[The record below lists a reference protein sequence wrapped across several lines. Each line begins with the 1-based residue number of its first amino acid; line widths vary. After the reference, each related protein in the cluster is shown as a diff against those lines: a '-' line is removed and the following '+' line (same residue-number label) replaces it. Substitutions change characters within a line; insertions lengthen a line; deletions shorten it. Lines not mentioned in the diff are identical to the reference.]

1 MTAAITREQAIC
13 MFYYVDFTEEN
24 VLKYTQK
31 IDDLNEIEICY
42 NTNPRQP
49 VLATKQRILGDPV
62 TWRSENQKY
71 TECSLGYELRCFIVT
86 KAQLKLF
93 VEAVFFPEDPGSD
106 ILYEQRN
113 LSTGDIYQA
122 IQRQIDLLKKKSIT
136 SFTKWCSTNR
146 LSYLLAKERRK
157 SNVRLGS
164 LYVMRKE
171 YHGQPTIVI
180 FAALLIQ
187 TITKHLLNYQS
198 SINTMKDQGHEI
210 IGYARKSPGIEPVE
224 KRAQLLNKMAANL
237 RKRSLDQGSRNIQ
250 TIGTCRQIHAGENN
264 FCLATIDS
272 AGLTSNPQDLKV
284 FLEENPDVKKILVDT
299 YALNSGAKILD
310 TQDLLNNPM
319 TLQKFS
325 RTRLLQRSK

>member
-49 VLATKQRILGDPV
+49 VLATKQRILGDPKI
-62 TWRSENQKY
+62 SEEENLKNGSDRKY

-171 YHGQPTIVI
+171 YHGL
-180 FAALLIQ
+180 FA
-187 TITKHLLNYQS
+187 
-198 SINTMKDQGHEI
+198 M
-210 IGYARKSPGIEPVE
+210 V
-224 KRAQLLNKMAANL
+224 
-237 RKRSLDQGSRNIQ
+237 
-250 TIGTCRQIHAGENN
+250 
-264 FCLATIDS
+264 
-272 AGLTSNPQDLKV
+272 
-284 FLEENPDVKKILVDT
+284 
-299 YALNSGAKILD
+299 
-310 TQDLLNNPM
+310 
-319 TLQKFS
+319 
-325 RTRLLQRSK
+325 